1 MKFDIENLK
10 NVISSGNED
19 EYVEMLC
26 DFNELIDEVIFMLR
40 NKNMYSP
47 KAIKELQN
55 NFKEICKIFYNK

>member
-1 MKFDIENLK
+1 MDIENLK

-40 NKNMYSP
+40 NKNMYS
-47 KAIKELQN
+47 KKDIKELQN